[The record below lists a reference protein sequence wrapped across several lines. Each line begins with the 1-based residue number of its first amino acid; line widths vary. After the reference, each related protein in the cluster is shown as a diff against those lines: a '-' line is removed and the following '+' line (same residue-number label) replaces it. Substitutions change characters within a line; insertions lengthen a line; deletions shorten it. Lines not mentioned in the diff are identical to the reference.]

1 MQNHAV
7 LETRPHSEVADLW
20 HRFKFHRDAEAKD
33 KLLLHYVHLVRQI
46 VRRMMPRYNNY
57 NEYDDLVN
65 CGIIGLIDAMEKFD
79 LRHGVKFETYAV
91 SRIRGEI
98 LDYMREQDWAPSSL
112 RKKINAIVD
121 VYEKY
126 ESIHGESPTDEQ
138 VATVLGVNVA
148 DVRKV
153 MTKNHAF
160 NLFYFDDSNEGGYTL
175 RDIFADSDSDAP
187 ENALLKEELK
197 NILAATIDSLPE
209 KERLIIT
216 LYYYEE
222 LMFKEIAELLRVSES
237 RISQIHSKVLMK
249 MRIHLKRTL

>member
-1 MQNHAV
+1 MQNQALVEIVHNIE
-7 LETRPHSEVADLW
+7 LDKLW
-20 HRFKFHRDAEAKD
+20 QQYKSGQDAEAKER
-33 KLLLHYVHLVRQI
+33 LLLHYAPLVRQI

-65 CGIIGLIDAMEKFD
+65 CGIIGLIDATEKFD

-112 RKKINAIVD
+112 RKKINAIAD
-121 VYEKY
+121 VYESY
-126 ESIHGESPTDEQ
+126 ESINGEPPSDEE
-138 VATVLGVNVA
+138 VAAAMGVNVS

-153 MTKNHAF
+153 MSKNHAF
-160 NLFYFDDSNEGGYTL
+160 NLVYFDNSIEGGFVL
-175 RDIFADSDSDAP
+175 NEISGNGEGSEP
-187 ENALLKEELK
+187 ENVLLKEELK
-197 NILAATIDSLPE
+197 IILADTIEALPE

-222 LMFKEIAELLRVSES
+222 LMFKEIAELLHVSES
-237 RISQIHSKVLMK
+237 RISQIHSKVLIK
-249 MRIHLKRTL
+249 MRARLKKAL